1 MSVRFA
7 GVLSCR
13 YLLTHMPTPFPTEQK
28 ERIEAAGGWVNH
40 SRLHG
45 ILAVS
50 RAFGDINY
58 KFSNLRIAPAEDG
71 SVGPDGK
78 PVEQLVVGDGTPGSV
93 EAGRSNILI
102 AEPEVCRNVQCK
114 PAAQHSKES
123 HTVCACVCLT
133 LHRLWLMQ

>member
-7 GVLSCR
+7 GFHAATCLH
-13 YLLTHMPTPFPTEQK
+13 TPTPFPAHTEQK

-71 SVGPDGK
+71 TVGPDGK

-102 AEPEVCRNVQCK
+102 AEPEVCQNVQCSASLQ
-114 PAAQHSKES
+114 PNTATS
-123 HTVCACVCLT
+123 HTLCV
-133 LHRLWLMQ
+133 HAYA